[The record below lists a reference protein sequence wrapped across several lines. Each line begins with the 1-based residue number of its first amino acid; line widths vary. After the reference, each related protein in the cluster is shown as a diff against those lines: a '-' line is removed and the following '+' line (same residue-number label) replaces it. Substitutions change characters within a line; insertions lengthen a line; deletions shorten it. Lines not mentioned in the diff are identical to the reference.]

1 MVGTIL
7 QFTRLKKLKKAR
19 HANMS
24 IVYLVKSFGPEDG
37 YCNLKVFSNLEK
49 AETYA
54 NDTAKD
60 WGVKRD
66 TDDDCGGYDEFIE
79 VEEVD
84 YD

>member
-1 MVGTIL
+1 MLVMIIMKNTA
-7 QFTRLKKLKKAR
+7 TRKIGV
-19 HANMS
+19 NMS